1 MEELLYTVKIYKN
14 NNGTFTGKTFSQ
26 IEDEKNF
33 ENESIHSL
41 LRDIINDI
49 QLNLDESNNEF
60 DDYSV
65 TE

>member
-1 MEELLYTVKIYKN
+1 MEEILYTVKIYKN
-14 NNGTFTGKTFSQ
+14 NNGGFIGKTFSQ

-33 ENESIHSL
+33 ENEDINCL

>member
-1 MEELLYTVKIYKN
+1 MEEILFTIKLYKDN
-14 NNGTFTGKTFSQ
+14 NTFIGKMFSD
-26 IEDEKNF
+26 IDGEKNF
-33 ENESIHSL
+33 ENDRLDCL

-60 DDYSV
+60 GDYSV

>member
-1 MEELLYTVKIYKN
+1 MEEILCTIKVYKDN
-14 NNGTFTGKTFSQ
+14 NIFIGKMFSD
-26 IEDEKNF
+26 IDGEKNF
-33 ENESIHSL
+33 ENERIECL

-60 DDYSV
+60 GNYSV

>member
-1 MEELLYTVKIYKN
+1 MEEILFTIKVYKDN
-14 NNGTFTGKTFSQ
+14 NIFIGKMFSD
-26 IEDEKNF
+26 IDGEKNF
-33 ENESIHSL
+33 ENERIECL

-60 DDYSV
+60 GNYSV